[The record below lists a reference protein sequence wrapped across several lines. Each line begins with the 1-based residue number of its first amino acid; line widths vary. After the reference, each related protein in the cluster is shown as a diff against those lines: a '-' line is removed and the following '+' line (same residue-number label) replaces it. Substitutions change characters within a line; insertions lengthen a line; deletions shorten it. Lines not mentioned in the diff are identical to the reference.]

1 MERIGRRAGD
11 PLLLGVQM
19 LLLVLGLAALFSASH
34 YYAERVFQDPY
45 HLLKRQLSFVLIG
58 LAACGLARALRSPW
72 CGKAI
77 PVLLAVAF
85 LLCLAA
91 FVPGLGRPVLGARR
105 WIFLFGQSFEPL
117 ELAKLAVVL
126 YLASILAKKQERIDD
141 PFNSLIPP
149 LLVVLAFAGVV
160 YLQKDFSTAVFLL
173 VIALCMF
180 LMAQVRLLYFILLA
194 LLFLPLGGLL
204 LFTQAYRVER
214 LIAFFNPLADP
225 AGSGY
230 QMIAAR
236 SALVGGG
243 LWGRGLGRGVK
254 SLGVLPEA
262 HSDFIFAVIGEEA
275 GFLGVLFVLFLF
287 LLFAWRGYAVAYRAQ
302 DAFTAFLAF
311 GLTTTI
317 FLQALLNFAVV
328 TGLVPS
334 TGIPLPF
341 VSAGGSCLVDQPGH
355 VRAAAEPVPAAGGRL
370 VSDAFFFDATRP
382 RRRPG
387 RSLAARLLAWLV
399 AALGLLAAGLLVF
412 HLVAHPAPAGAQ
424 RGADLRPFLEPGR
437 GPARR
442 RPGGGGGI
450 LPGGPA
456 RGGAAPGGLPAGGP
470 GLRGQV
476 LPGHSAHPPGRPPAA
491 GRPAGPRR
499 PGPGPA
505 PGHRPGRGRVP
516 GRSRADRLG
525 PAPAV
530 RRAVRG
536 GARGPAAARRP

>member
-11 PLLLGVQM
+11 PLLLGVQV
-19 LLLVLGLAALFSASH
+19 LLLALGLAALFSASH
-34 YYAERVFQDPY
+34 YYAERVFHDPY
-45 HLLKRQLSFVLIG
+45 HLVKRQLSFAVIG
-58 LAACGLARALRSPW
+58 LAACGLCARAPLTLVR
-72 CGKAI
+72 KAT
-77 PVLLAVAF
+77 PALLAAAF
-85 LLCLAA
+85 LLCLAT
-91 FVPGLGRPVLGARR
+91 FLPGLGRPVLGARR
-105 WIFLFGQSFEPL
+105 WLFLFGQSFEPL

-126 YLASILAKKQERIDD
+126 YLASILAKKQERMDD

-149 LLVVLAFAGVV
+149 LIVVLAFAGVV

-173 VIALCMF
+173 VIALCLF

-230 QMIAAR
+230 QLIAAR

-287 LLFAWRGYAVAYRAQ
+287 ILFAWRGYAVAFRAQ
-302 DAFTAFLAF
+302 DAFSAFLAF

-341 VSAGGSCLVDQPGH
+341 ISAGGSCLV
-355 VRAAAEPVPAAGGRL
+355 
-370 VSDAFFFDATRP
+370 T
-382 RRRPG
+382 
-387 RSLAARLLAWLV
+387 SLAMS
-399 AALGLLAAGLLVF
+399 GLLLNL
-412 HLVAHPAPAGAQ
+412 
-424 RGADLRPFLEPGR
+424 
-437 GPARR
+437 
-442 RPGGGGGI
+442 
-450 LPGGPA
+450 
-456 RGGAAPGGLPAGGP
+456 
-470 GLRGQV
+470 
-476 LPGHSAHPPGRPPAA
+476 
-491 GRPAGPRR
+491 
-499 PGPGPA
+499 
-505 PGHRPGRGRVP
+505 
-516 GRSRADRLG
+516 SRQG
-525 PAPAV
+525 EV
-530 RRAVRG
+530 G
-536 GARGPAAARRP
+536 